1 MRSFDST
8 PAFLAT
14 AAAAGLLSIAS
25 AQAAPSAQ
33 DEAVYQQYLDF
44 HRLVSG
50 GRITPGWLPDGNT
63 FWYAEGGPNDR
74 EIIKVDPATDTAA
87 PLFDV
92 ARLREALTE
101 SLGYEPAGDGVPF
114 AQLAPAGANAVAF
127 SLEGESYVLDLESYT
142 LTRKPPPGGFS
153 LQVVVSEADRGKVGT
168 FMRERF
174 LGMGPMPSPEAMS
187 PDGSL
192 VATIRNYNL
201 ALRATIDGQ
210 ELPVTSDGTEA
221 SFWDVEGALWSP
233 WSPNSQFL
241 AVIRQHAENLPKVPT
256 IQWLKPLEQVIEV
269 YTIPAGSELYRSEL
283 YLLDRSSM
291 QPVAVDLGDTQ
302 DQFVRILSWLPDSSE
317 LILARYNRVLS
328 KVEIQAVNPLNGAV
342 RTVMTEQSKTFLTN
356 HHEAIWATETGFTLL
371 PDGSGFVWNSERS
384 GWDHLYLYGMDGQ
397 LQRQLT
403 SGEWPVKDVLR
414 IDQQDGWVYFTC
426 HSDQKRPYDTHV
438 CRVGLDGKGYAQ
450 LTEGDGQHAPNI
462 SPSADY
468 FVDTFSSVDVPA
480 ESVLRKTDGALI
492 RSLGKADISRLE
504 AVGWVPPKEYVV
516 KAADG
521 KTDLW
526 ATVYFPYDFDPSKQY
541 PLVEYIY
548 AGPQTTMRPM
558 DFGDQTSLL
567 YRAANFNRALTH
579 LGFIVV
585 TLDARGTPERS
596 KAFHDAVY
604 MNWGQF
610 EIDDHATAIR
620 QLAEQTG
627 FIDLDRV
634 GIWGASW
641 GGHFT
646 ARALAQ
652 APDLYKVGISNV
664 PGYDSRAFILY
675 ETYLGMP
682 QENKAGYD
690 AADALSLAPLIQGEL
705 YQTGG
710 INDTATQKDVFR
722 MSDLLIKLGK
732 QHRQF
737 SYPNTGHGAM
747 GVTGEYDMELKKDYF
762 VEMLDP

>member
-1 MRSFDST
+1 MSKKTILNF
-8 PAFLAT
+8 T
-14 AAAAGLLSIAS
+14 AATLCALGAGV
-25 AQAAPSAQ
+25 AQAQPSAA
-33 DEAVYQQYLDF
+33 DEAVYQQYLDY
-44 HRLVSG
+44 HHLVTG
-50 GRITPGWLPDGNT
+50 GRITPGWLPDGST

-74 EIIKVDPATDTAA
+74 EIIKVDPGSDSAI

-92 ARLREALTE
+92 EKLRQALTD

-114 AQLAPAGANAVAF
+114 AHLQFAGPNTVAF
-127 SLEGESYVLDLESYT
+127 SLEGASYSLDLESYT
-142 LTRKPPPGGFS
+142 LTRQQAPAAFGIK
-153 LQVVVSEADRGKVGT
+153 LVVSEAERAKVGT
-168 FMRERF
+168 FLREKF
-174 LGMGPMPSPEAMS
+174 LGLGPMPSPEAMS

-192 VATIRNYNL
+192 IATVKDHNL
-201 ALRATIDGQ
+201 AMRATVDGQ
-210 ELPVTSDGTEA
+210 EMPITSDGVED
-221 SFWDVEGALWSP
+221 SFWDVEAALWSP

-241 AVIRQHAENLPKVPT
+241 AVFRQHANGVPKIPS

-269 YTIPAGSELYRSEL
+269 YNLPLAGGALYRSEL

-291 QPVAVDLGDTQ
+291 QPVAVDLGDTHNQ
-302 DQFVRILSWLPDSSE
+302 YIRILSWLPDSSE
-317 LILARYNRVLS
+317 LILARYNRVLNR
-328 KVEIQAVNPLNGAV
+328 VEIQAVNPLNGAV
-342 RTVMTEQSKTFLTN
+342 RSVMTEQSETFLTN

-384 GWDHLYLYGMDGQ
+384 GWDHLYLYGLDGK

-426 HSDQKRPYDTHV
+426 HSDQARPYDTHL

-450 LTEGDGQHAPNI
+450 LTEGEGQHAPNI

-468 FVDTFSSVDVPA
+468 FVDTFSSVASPA
-480 ESVLRKTDGALI
+480 ESVLRKADGTRL

-504 AVGWVPPKEYVV
+504 AVGWVAPKEYVV

-521 KTDLW
+521 TTDLW
-526 ATVYFPYDFDPSKQY
+526 ITAFFPYDFDPSKKY

-548 AGPQTTMRPM
+548 GGPQTTMRPM
-558 DFGDQTSLL
+558 DFGDQMGHLF
-567 YRAANFNRALTH
+567 RWGNFNRALVN

-585 TLDARGTPERS
+585 SLDARGTPERS

-610 EIDDHATAIR
+610 EIDDHAAAIR

-634 GIWGASW
+634 GIWGGSW
-641 GGHFT
+641 GGHF
-646 ARALAQ
+646 AVRALAQ
-652 APDLYKVGISNV
+652 APELYKVAISNV
-664 PGYDSRAFILY
+664 PGFDSRAGILY
-675 ETYLGMP
+675 EPYLGMP
-682 QENKAGYD
+682 QENSAIYD
-690 AADALSLAPLIQGEL
+690 AADALKLAPLIKGEL
-705 YQTGG
+705 YLTGG
-710 INDTATQKDVFR
+710 LNDTATQKDLLR
-722 MSDLLIKLGK
+722 MSEHLIRLGK

-747 GVTGEYDMELKKDYF
+747 GATGEFDMELKKDYF
-762 VEMLDP
+762 IEMLQP